1 MLKSGERFR
10 VVSVH
15 SPAFFVPRDQYAD
28 VDVSGIKLPE
38 NPELW
43 FTEILWALL
52 RSSAISRDTNWIVA
66 GDFNS
71 SVLFDKPRDR
81 GNWRIGK
88 RLNSLGLADCL
99 KHCHFGPVPTF
110 QHSGGSVRHQLDY
123 CYVNAPMLERLTQA
137 RVPSRE
143 EVFDRKPR
151 LSDHLP
157 ILCEFE

>member
-88 RLNSLGLADCL
+88 RLNLSLI
-99 KHCHFGPVPTF
+99 H
-110 QHSGGSVRHQLDY
+110 
-123 CYVNAPMLERLTQA
+123 
-137 RVPSRE
+137 
-143 EVFDRKPR
+143 
-151 LSDHLP
+151 
-157 ILCEFE
+157 I